1 MSLRFTPEEGQ
12 WICRKC
18 GDPLVPRPVSI
29 TYLEGAFTVELAACP
44 SCGLALVPENLATGR
59 MLEVEQLLEDK

>member
-1 MSLRFTPEEGQ
+1 MSMRFTPEKGQ
-12 WICRKC
+12 WVCGKC
-18 GDPLVPRPVSI
+18 NRPLEPRPIFI